1 MRGFFIYLQIKLNFD
16 KLLLMNTKFKSYYN
30 SPLGKIIIVAD
41 NASVCGVYFDN
52 QKYMPEN
59 LEDYEINDN
68 ILAIK
73 EVKNWLDEY
82 FEGKNPS
89 VKNLSIKLIGSEF
102 KLLVWSVLKTIPYG
116 KTLTYGEIAQMLSK
130 KMNKEKMS
138 ARAVGCAVGHNPI
151 SIIIPCHRVLGKNN
165 KITGYAGGINK
176 KLELLKLEG
185 INVNNLK

>member
-1 MRGFFIYLQIKLNFD
+1 
-16 KLLLMNTKFKSYYN
+16 MNTKFKSYYN
-30 SPLGKIIIVAD
+30 SPLGKIIIVTD

-102 KLLVWSVLKTIPYG
+102 KLLVWSVLKTISYG
-116 KTLTYGEIAQMLSK
+116 KTLTYGEIAQMLAK

-138 ARAVGCAVGHNPI
+138 ARAVGSAVGHNPI

>member
-1 MRGFFIYLQIKLNFD
+1 MREFFIYLQIKLNFD
-16 KLLLMNTKFKSYYN
+16 KILLMNTKFKSYYN
-30 SPLGKIIIVAD
+30 SPLGKIIIVTD
-41 NASVCGVYFDN
+41 NASVYGVYFDS
-52 QKYMPEN
+52 QKHLPEN

-73 EVKNWLDEY
+73 EIKNWLDEY

-102 KLLVWSVLKTIPYG
+102 KLLVWGVLKTIPYG

-138 ARAVGCAVGHNPI
+138 ARAVGSAVGHNPI

-165 KITGYAGGINK
+165 KITGYAGGIDK

>member
-30 SPLGKIIIVAD
+30 SPLGKIIIVTD

-68 ILAIK
+68 ILAIN
-73 EVKNWLDEY
+73 EVKNWLDKY

-102 KLLVWSVLKTIPYG
+102 KLLVWSVLKTISYG

-138 ARAVGCAVGHNPI
+138 ARAVGSAVGHNPI

-165 KITGYAGGINK
+165 KITGYAGGIDK
-176 KLELLKLEG
+176 KIELLKLEG
-185 INVNNLK
+185 INVNN

>member
-1 MRGFFIYLQIKLNFD
+1 
-16 KLLLMNTKFKSYYN
+16 MNTKFKSYYN
-30 SPLGKIIIVAD
+30 SPLGKIIIVTD

-102 KLLVWSVLKTIPYG
+102 KLLVWSVLKTISYG
-116 KTLTYGEIAQMLSK
+116 KTLTYGEIAQMLAK
-130 KMNKEKMS
+130 K
-138 ARAVGCAVGHNPI
+138 
-151 SIIIPCHRVLGKNN
+151 
-165 KITGYAGGINK
+165 
-176 KLELLKLEG
+176 
-185 INVNNLK
+185 

>member
-1 MRGFFIYLQIKLNFD
+1 MREFFIYLQIKLNFD
-16 KLLLMNTKFKSYYN
+16 RLLLMNIKFKSYYN
-30 SPLGKIIIVAD
+30 SPLGKIIIVTD
-41 NASVCGVYFDN
+41 NASVYGVYFDN

-89 VKNLSIKLIGSEF
+89 VKKLSIKLIGSEF
-102 KLLVWSVLKTIPYG
+102 KLLVWNVLKTIPYG

-138 ARAVGCAVGHNPI
+138 ARAVGSAVGHNPI

-176 KLELLKLEG
+176 KIELLKLEG

>member
-1 MRGFFIYLQIKLNFD
+1 
-16 KLLLMNTKFKSYYN
+16 MNTKFKSYYN

-41 NASVCGVYFDN
+41 NASVYGVYFDS
-52 QKYMPEN
+52 QKHLPEN

-138 ARAVGCAVGHNPI
+138 ARAVGSAVGHNPI

-176 KLELLKLEG
+176 KIELLKLEG
-185 INVNNLK
+185 INVEKLK

>member
-1 MRGFFIYLQIKLNFD
+1 MREFFIYLQIKLNFD
-16 KLLLMNTKFKSYYN
+16 RLLLMNTKFKSYYN
-30 SPLGKIIIVAD
+30 SPLGKIIIVTD

-102 KLLVWSVLKTIPYG
+102 KLLVWSVLKTISYG
-116 KTLTYGEIAQMLSK
+116 KTLTYGEIAQMLAK

-138 ARAVGCAVGHNPI
+138 ARAVGSAVGHNPI